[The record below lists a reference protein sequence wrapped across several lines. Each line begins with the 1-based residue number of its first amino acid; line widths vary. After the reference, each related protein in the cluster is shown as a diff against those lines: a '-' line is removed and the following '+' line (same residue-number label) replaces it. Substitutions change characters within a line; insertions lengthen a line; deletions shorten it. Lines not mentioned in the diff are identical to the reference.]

1 MTGWTCKR
9 CETANAAGNT
19 TCEVCSSPVFYTR
32 EEFDRVLQQQLGE
45 ERKKLEKKMDE
56 LYRKKHDAKNG
67 NLTILIIVLVVLI
80 IMLSL
85 PYII

>member
-1 MTGWTCKR
+1 
-9 CETANAAGNT
+9 
-19 TCEVCSSPVFYTR
+19 
-32 EEFDRVLQQQLGE
+32 LQQQLGE